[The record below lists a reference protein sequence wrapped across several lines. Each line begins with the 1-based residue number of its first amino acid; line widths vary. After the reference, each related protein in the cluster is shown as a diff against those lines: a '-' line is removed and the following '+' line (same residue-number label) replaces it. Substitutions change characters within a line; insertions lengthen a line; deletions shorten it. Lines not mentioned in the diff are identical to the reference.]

1 MHDDLSAHEFT
12 GDGERF
18 SLAPGERD
26 GVRVGGASNLS
37 GIFSH
42 LRDSRSLRELLP
54 AAGCKFQFDAATIKS
69 LVELVELVRAELNR
83 F

>member
-1 MHDDLSAHEFT
+1 MHDDLSAYQFT

-18 SLAPGERD
+18 SLSPGERD
-26 GVRVGGASNLS
+26 GVRASVASNLS

-54 AAGCKFQFDAATIKS
+54 TAGCKFQFDAATIRP
-69 LVELVELVRAELNR
+69 LVER
-83 F
+83 

>member
-1 MHDDLSAHEFT
+1 MIKIKTQAWLRSRQPYFNGSGA
-12 GDGERF
+12 
-18 SLAPGERD
+18 
-26 GVRVGGASNLS
+26 GVRVGVASNLS

-54 AAGCKFQFDAATIKS
+54 AAGCKFQFDAATIKP
-69 LVELVELVRAELNR
+69 LVELVRAELKR